1 MPDPSSVPVR
11 CVIVDD
17 NSSFLEGATDLLN
30 REGIEVVGVASDSA
44 EAIRLVRQLRPDA
57 ILVDIDLGDED
68 GIELARELNGTSP
81 GRSKVILISA
91 YSEGDVAH
99 LIGGSPAIG
108 FVPKTRL
115 SAKAI
120 RVLLDRSV

>member
-1 MPDPSSVPVR
+1 MPVR

-30 REGIEVVGVASDSA
+30 REGLDVVGVASDGA
-44 EAIRLVRQLRPDA
+44 EAIRLVRELRPDVA
-57 ILVDIDLGDED
+57 LVDIDLGDED
-68 GIELARELNGTSP
+68 GIELARELNGTSSA
-81 GRSKVILISA
+81 RSKVILISA
-91 YSEGDVAH
+91 YPEDDVAR
-99 LIGGSPAIG
+99 LIGTSPAIG

-120 RVLLDRSV
+120 RVLLERSG